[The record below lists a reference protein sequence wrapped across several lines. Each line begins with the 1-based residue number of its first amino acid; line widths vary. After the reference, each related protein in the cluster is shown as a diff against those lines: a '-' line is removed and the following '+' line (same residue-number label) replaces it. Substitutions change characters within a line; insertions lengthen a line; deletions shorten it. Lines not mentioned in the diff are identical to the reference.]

1 MNLEDGEVVPRRV
14 SRLSSS
20 SLEISGLNVCPHP
33 FYQVGMHT
41 SGGID

>member
-20 SLEISGLNVCPHP
+20 SLEIFELSVCPHP
-33 FYQVGMHT
+33 FYQVGMYT
-41 SGGID
+41 SSGID